1 MQQDNPENSPI
12 RILHISDF
20 HLSGKYI
27 EDAKTLLDNL
37 LDAIVQS
44 NQQIDLVVFSGD
56 MIDKGG
62 KDFTGGI
69 VEAFNTFKNVV
80 IDVV

>member
-1 MQQDNPENSPI
+1 MDKKQPI

-20 HLSGKYI
+20 HLNGNYVD
-27 EDAKTLLDNL
+27 DAKTLLQNI
-37 LDAIVQS
+37 LDAIEKA

-62 KDFTGGI
+62 K
-69 VEAFNTFKNVV
+69 TFLVG
-80 IDVV
+80 